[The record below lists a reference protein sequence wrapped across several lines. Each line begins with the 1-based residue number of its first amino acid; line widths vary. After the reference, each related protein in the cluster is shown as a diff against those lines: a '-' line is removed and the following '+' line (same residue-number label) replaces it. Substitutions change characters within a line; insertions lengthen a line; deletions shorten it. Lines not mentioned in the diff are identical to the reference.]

1 MRISDW
7 SSGVCSSDR
16 PALFL
21 DEYLADRSARRDAD
35 EAMFAEVPEREARR
49 GFGHVGFAIEDDQLA
64 LAEPAAADR
73 GVLRHL
79 DRDRDVGFA
88 LVELADQIVVV
99 DGLQVEIDVGM
110 TGEKA
115 RNGFGKDAE
124 SQRRESRDAQLNDR
138 GSKQLNS

>member
-1 MRISDW
+1 M
-7 SSGVCSSDR
+7 VELEPE

-88 LVELADQIVVV
+88 LGELAEQIVVG
-99 DGLQVEIDVGM
+99 DGLQAAIDVGVA
-110 TGEKA
+110 GWNA
-115 RNGFGKDAE
+115 GAGFGQGEA
-124 SQRRESRDAQLNDR
+124 R
-138 GSKQLNS
+138 GRGGEG

>member
-7 SSGVCSSDR
+7 SSDVCSSDLPR
-16 PALFL
+16 RQRGQRGEAVDDGQADARANERGRDIECARRHRMVELEPEPALFL

-73 GVLRHL
+73 GVLRP
-79 DRDRDVGFA
+79 
-88 LVELADQIVVV
+88 
-99 DGLQVEIDVGM
+99 
-110 TGEKA
+110 
-115 RNGFGKDAE
+115 
-124 SQRRESRDAQLNDR
+124 
-138 GSKQLNS
+138 

>member
-1 MRISDW
+1 
-7 SSGVCSSDR
+7 
-16 PALFL
+16 
-21 DEYLADRSARRDAD
+21 
-35 EAMFAEVPEREARR
+35 MFAEVPEREARR

-99 DGLQVEIDVGM
+99 DGLPVEIDVGLA
-110 TGEKA
+110 GETA
-115 RNGFGKDAE
+115 RDGFVQVAAR
-124 SQRRESRDAQLNDR
+124 QRRARSEEHSSELQSLMRISYAFFFLI
-138 GSKQLNS
+138 KKLLFILL

>member
-1 MRISDW
+1 
-7 SSGVCSSDR
+7 
-16 PALFL
+16 
-21 DEYLADRSARRDAD
+21 
-35 EAMFAEVPEREARR
+35 MFAEVPEREARR

-110 TGEKA
+110 A
-115 RNGFGKDAE
+115 RSEERRVGKE
-124 SQRRESRDAQLNDR
+124 CVSTCRSRW
-138 GSKQLNS
+138 SPYH